1 MAPPA
6 TNPAARPASS
16 VSQLR
21 ADLRHRLTPVADD
34 GAQLEADL
42 LLMAAIGCKR
52 EQLLMA
58 GDDPLT
64 DDQSRRL
71 ETLVER
77 RVKGEPMAYIH
88 GRREFWSLDL
98 TVTAATL
105 IPRPETE
112 RLVEIALQVV
122 SDDNARVADLG
133 TGSGAIALALAS
145 ERPRWQLVA
154 TDASQAALD
163 VATDNARTLA
173 ITNVEF
179 REGEWF
185 TPLAGERFDLIIS
198 NPPYVADNDPCLKQ
212 GDTGQEPRAALAAG
226 VDGLDDLRQLISA
239 ASGFLFPGGRLLLE
253 HGNDQR
259 AELTQLL
266 AVAGWQQIKCYE
278 DLAGHDRCLLATLG

>member
-1 MAPPA
+1 MALPA

-77 RVKGEPMAYIH
+77 RVEGEPMAYIL
-88 GRREFWSLDL
+88 GKREFWSLEL
-98 TVTAATL
+98 SVTPATL

-112 RLVEIALQVV
+112 RLVEIALQAVTDQHA
-122 SDDNARVADLG
+122 SVADLG
-133 TGSGAIALALAS
+133 TGSGAIALALAN
-145 ERPRWQLVA
+145 ERPHWQLVA

-163 VATDNARTLA
+163 VAIDNARALA
-173 ITNVEF
+173 VTNVEF
-179 REGEWF
+179 RQGEWF
-185 TPLAGERFDLIIS
+185 MPLAGECFDLIIS
-198 NPPYVADNDPCLKQ
+198 NPPYVADKDLCLQQ
-212 GDTGQEPRAALAAG
+212 GDTSQEPRTALAAG
-226 VDGLDDLRQLISA
+226 VDGLDDLRELIISA
-239 ASGFLFPGGRLLLE
+239 ARFLLPGGQLLLE

-259 AELTQLL
+259 AELTRLL
-266 AVAGWQQIKCYE
+266 AAAGWQQIKCYE
-278 DLAGHDRCLLATLG
+278 DLAGHDRCVLATRG